1 MKKIL
6 LIALLSCGVA
16 LSSSAIETV
25 YSHDFN
31 DLEGFTTYDID
42 QEEPCGMGE
51 QLGLGIGTAWTIY
64 DGAAISNSTNK
75 HGMAAVEDWLI
86 TPAITLTEG
95 NIITFET
102 YTQTY
107 GSQQKVATYK
117 VLLSTTG
124 VAVEDFTVELATKE
138 SATSTSTYKG
148 YDLSAYAGQTVHI
161 AIVNVSR
168 SKDALFID
176 NMFVGVPDLFT
187 YDVTY
192 NSVQN
197 DPKAQQ
203 NLTVKL
209 TSSLKEVFT
218 TVTATLTGEG
228 LSDTYIN
235 DAVNLKLG
243 GELTFSFD
251 KPLPVPAAGK
261 ASSFELTI
269 TAANE
274 NTTLTETYVGS
285 IAMQGYQ
292 PFKRVLCEEYTGTW
306 CGWCPRGHYYMEKM
320 DHDYPETYIGIATHA
335 GDVMTHEAYDKYF
348 SKYAPGAPSGR
359 VDRDNATAGCD
370 PSDFPRLYSK
380 YINQPAVADIN
391 VAVEWVDDSKQE
403 LRITSYTAFA
413 FSAENFVAPHLE
425 YVVVEDNINRPGEP
439 SYNQNNYYSGG
450 GSGALGGYEN
460 LPDPV
465 LAEDMFY
472 HDVVRHVITGEA
484 VGKGIANCFPK
495 DVKMKELYSH
505 SVTMEVPDNIF
516 EIENCEFIVLLI
528 DPATGIVYN
537 SAKNTLAG
545 SVAVKDIEADRNVN
559 RIYRSLNGVAV
570 DVATAGE
577 VEINVYALDG
587 RLVSKTA
594 PRYVNANFTVECLVA
609 GTGVYLVNVVCNG
622 VSSTHKVIL

>member
-1 MKKIL
+1 MKKFL
-6 LIALLSCGVA
+6 LLGLLSCGVA

-102 YTQTY
+102 YTQSY

-197 DPKAQQ
+197 DPMAQQ

-228 LSDTYIN
+228 LSDTYTN
-235 DAVNLKLG
+235 DAVNVKLG

-251 KPLPVPAAGK
+251 KPLPVPSAGK
-261 ASSFELTI
+261 SSSFELTI

-320 DHDYPETYIGIATHA
+320 DHDYPETYIGIATHS

-348 SKYAPGAPSGR
+348 SKFAPGAPSGR
-359 VDRDNATAGCD
+359 VDRDNATVGCD
-370 PSDFPRLYSK
+370 PSDFPR
-380 YINQPAVADIN
+380 
-391 VAVEWVDDSKQE
+391 
-403 LRITSYTAFA
+403 
-413 FSAENFVAPHLE
+413 
-425 YVVVEDNINRPGEP
+425 
-439 SYNQNNYYSGG
+439 
-450 GSGALGGYEN
+450 
-460 LPDPV
+460 
-465 LAEDMFY
+465 
-472 HDVVRHVITGEA
+472 
-484 VGKGIANCFPK
+484 
-495 DVKMKELYSH
+495 
-505 SVTMEVPDNIF
+505 
-516 EIENCEFIVLLI
+516 
-528 DPATGIVYN
+528 
-537 SAKNTLAG
+537 
-545 SVAVKDIEADRNVN
+545 
-559 RIYRSLNGVAV
+559 
-570 DVATAGE
+570 
-577 VEINVYALDG
+577 
-587 RLVSKTA
+587 
-594 PRYVNANFTVECLVA
+594 
-609 GTGVYLVNVVCNG
+609 
-622 VSSTHKVIL
+622 